1 MPIEPDKIHPQ
12 IQRAIVDV
20 ITELSF
26 LRINKI

>member
-12 IQRAIVDV
+12 IQRKIVEV

>member
-12 IQRAIVDV
+12 IQRTIVDV